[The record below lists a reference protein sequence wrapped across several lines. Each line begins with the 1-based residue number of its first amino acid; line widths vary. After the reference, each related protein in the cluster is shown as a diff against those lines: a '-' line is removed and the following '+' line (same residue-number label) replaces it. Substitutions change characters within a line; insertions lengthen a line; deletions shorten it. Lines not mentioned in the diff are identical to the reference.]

1 MLTWILKR
9 RLMIALLALSL
20 LPGWPE
26 VLENVE
32 HLVHDGHMAHS
43 DAHDQVADAHAEHDA
58 HADTDEHGCTP
69 MAHRCPCHVSLAAL
83 LPDAPEPV
91 ATGWTD
97 LPVHAALLEQGGPL
111 TRAIP
116 PPTRPPIS

>member
-1 MLTWILKR
+1 MLTWILQR
-9 RLMIALLALSL
+9 RLLIALLALAL

-26 VLENVE
+26 VIENVE
-32 HLVHDGHMAHS
+32 HLVHDGHLAHS
-43 DAHDQVADAHAEHDA
+43 EAHEHAAEDHAAHEQ

-83 LPDAPEPV
+83 IPAASEPP
-91 ATGWTD
+91 ARGWLD
-97 LPVHAALLEQGGPL
+97 LPALTVPFTEGGPL

-116 PPTRPPIS
+116 PPTRPPIA